1 MKKYDWQKITV
12 APQATIMQAMQVID
26 QNSLRLV
33 LVVNTD
39 NTLLGTLTDGDIR
52 RAILDHKALDTEVQ
66 AIMNAK
72 PYTVHVG
79 TPVTMIRSIMEKK
92 DLLVMPVVK
101 DQKVIDIIQFK
112 EFFSRPKIDNSVLL
126 MAGGFGKRLGSM
138 TESCP
143 KPMLKVGNKPIM
155 ETILISLIEAGFQH
169 FYISLHYLPEQIKN
183 YFGNGSRW
191 GVDIEY
197 IYEQR
202 PLGTAGGLGLLPKS
216 KNELP
221 LLVMNCDL
229 LTKLD
234 FASLINYHSLSSAD
248 ITMCVREFEYKIP
261 YGVIE
266 TQGDKLIGVAEK
278 PTKSHFV
285 NAGIYVVGQSVL
297 QSVNRDEYL
306 DMPDLINR
314 CVSGSSSV
322 QVFPVHEYW
331 LDIGQYDDFAQAQN
345 DYIQNFV

>member
-1 MKKYDWQKITV
+1 MNKYNWQKITV

-26 QNSLRLV
+26 QNSMRLV
-33 LVVNTD
+33 LVVDDENA
-39 NTLLGTLTDGDIR
+39 LLGTLTDGDIR
-52 RAILDHKALDTEVQ
+52 RAILNHKGLDSAVQ
-66 AIMNAK
+66 EIMNAN
-72 PYTVHVG
+72 PFTVQVG
-79 TPVTMIRSIMEKK
+79 TPVSMIRSIMEKK
-92 DLLVMPVVK
+92 DLLVMPVLK
-101 DQKVIDIIQFK
+101 DGKVIDLIQFK
-112 EFFSRPKIDNSVLL
+112 EFFTRPKIDNPVLL

-138 TESCP
+138 TKSCP

-169 FYISLHYLPEQIKN
+169 FYISLHYLPDLIRN
-183 YFGNGSRW
+183 YFGDGSRW

-197 IYEQR
+197 IVESQ
-202 PLGTAGGLGLLPKS
+202 PLGTAGGLGLIPES
-216 KNELP
+216 KNNLP

-234 FASLINYHSLSSAD
+234 FASLINYHNLSESD

-266 TQGDKLIGVAEK
+266 TDGDKLIGVAEK

-285 NAGIYVVGQSVL
+285 NAGIYVVGQQVL
-297 QSVNRDEYL
+297 QSVNRNEYL

-314 CVSGSSSV
+314 CVTNQSSV

-331 LDIGQYDDFAQAQN
+331 LDIGKYDDFEQAQD